1 MIAIFNSLPVKEGAA
16 DRVVERFR
24 ESRGNVQGFPGF
36 ISMEVLRA
44 DAGDEVLV
52 VTRWRDREAFDAWV
66 RSDAFAKAHGP
77 HGRGGSEG
85 LLRGH
90 PRMSSYEVA
99 VERESGPHGSE

>member
-1 MIAIFNSLPVKEGAA
+1 MIAIFNSLPVKDGAA

-44 DAGDEVLV
+44 EAGDEVLV
-52 VTRWRDREAFDAWV
+52 VTRWRDKEAFESWV
-66 RSDAFAKAHGP
+66 HSEAFAKA

-90 PRMSSYEVA
+90 PKMSSYEVA
-99 VERESGPHGSE
+99 VEREPEAFGSD

>member
-24 ESRGNVQGFPGF
+24 EGRGNVQGFPGF

-44 DAGDEVLV
+44 DDEVLV
-52 VTRWRDREAFDAWV
+52 VTRWRDREAFESWV
-66 RSDAFAKAHGP
+66 HSEEFAKA

-90 PRMSSYEVA
+90 PKMSSYEVA
-99 VERESGPHGSE
+99 VEREPEAYGVDCEGR

>member
-1 MIAIFNSLPVKEGAA
+1 VIAIFNSLPVKEGAA

-44 DAGDEVLV
+44 EAGDEVLV

-66 RSDAFAKAHGP
+66 HSDAFARAHR
-77 HGRGGSEG
+77 RGGSEG

-90 PRMSSYEVA
+90 PKMSSYEVA
-99 VERESGPHGSE
+99 VEREPGAYGSD